1 MERQVPIN
9 FLFHIWDFFYF
20 HLLHLPV
27 LRELTRAS
35 LQASQHLFSLLRHHI
50 FKVLILACKIIY
62 LINMLY
68 MIIIENLL
76 NLMKLQSFFS

>member
-1 MERQVPIN
+1 MN

-27 LRELTRAS
+27 LRVLTS
-35 LQASQHLFSLLRHHI
+35 VPLQASQHLFSLLRHHI
-50 FKVLILACKIIY
+50 FKVLILACIIIY

-68 MIIIENLL
+68 ISLL
-76 NLMKLQSFFS
+76 RIC